1 MTCRSARW
9 SGNPYAGV
17 RVGEAAHP
25 GPKTPKGLDLG
36 SLSFLG
42 PGLIDTIK
50 QAIKSLV
57 EQAVQQSL
65 GQVQLRT
72 QPPSAKARRRL
83 KAKARKASA
92 NRRVAGALRA
102 PAPPCPFCCP

>member
-65 GQVQLRT
+65 GQVQPRT

-102 PAPPCPFCCP
+102 PAPCPFCCP